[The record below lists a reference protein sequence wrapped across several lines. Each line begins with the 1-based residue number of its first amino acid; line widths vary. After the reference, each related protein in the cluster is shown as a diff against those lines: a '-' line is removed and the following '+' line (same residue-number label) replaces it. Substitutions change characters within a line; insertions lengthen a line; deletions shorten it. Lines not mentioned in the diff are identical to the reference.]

1 MSAYEHEEL
10 KGNLTTR
17 SEINRL
23 SGIYLVTNLDGAH
36 TEKEMI
42 GCIDQHPFIVLH
54 QLLSSYYIS
63 GYGNDIL
70 YPAYLAPFKYSLYIK
85 DEGYSYNYRNIDR
98 AKIKDIDV
106 FCNVY
111 SDIMDLCKVSDNN
124 TEEYLNLLQ
133 MCLNN
138 NKDLQSAIDLAD
150 FDGSVIEENKEDS
163 LNTML
168 ISYYTEFKKI
178 KGEIGWIEKN

>member
-1 MSAYEHEEL
+1 MDQHL
-10 KGNLTTR
+10 KDLNGNLTTR

-23 SGIYLVTNLDGAH
+23 SGIYLVINLDGTH
-36 TEKEMI
+36 TEKELV
-42 GCIDQHPFIVLH
+42 GYIDQHPFIVLH
-54 QLLSSYYIS
+54 QLLSNYYIS
-63 GYGNDIL
+63 GYGDDIL

-85 DEGYSYNYRNIDR
+85 DEGYSYNYSNIDKP
-98 AKIKDIDV
+98 KIKDIDV
-106 FCNVY
+106 FSNVY
-111 SDIMDLCKVSDNN
+111 SDTLDFCKVSDNN

-163 LNTML
+163 VNTML

-178 KGEIGWIEKN
+178 KENLYK

>member
-1 MSAYEHEEL
+1 MSDYQHEEL

-23 SGIYLVTNLDGAH
+23 SGIYLVTNLDGTH
-36 TEKEMI
+36 TEKELI
-42 GCIDQHPFIVLH
+42 GYIDQHPFIVLH
-54 QLLSSYYIS
+54 QLISGYYIS
-63 GYGNDIL
+63 GYSNDIL

-98 AKIKDIDV
+98 VKIKDIEAFTD
-106 FCNVY
+106 VY
-111 SDIMDLCKVSDNN
+111 SDILDLCKVSDNN
-124 TEEYLNLLQ
+124 AEEYLNLLQ

-168 ISYYTEFKKI
+168 ISYYIEFKKI
-178 KGEIGWIEKN
+178 KANL